1 MIIFQVIEF
10 LAAFVESLLGISIN
24 AKILDGEKYKIKD
37 NIIAS
42 FIIAFSIWIL
52 NQIWIFSV
60 AVTVIGLIGIVIS
73 SCLIYKIKII
83 DSVALTGVYLL
94 LVYIIDFLS
103 ITLFGVIIKDTQFAV
118 AVTAELSYLRMC
130 CLILDKAFLCA
141 VYLFLEKKCLTKIQV
156 PMMKLCVGIILTG
169 VLTSVLIE
177 NTYSH
182 IDPDT
187 FLVWLFFLLL
197 VMAVIYLS
205 LQIMSYIQRH
215 DRMAMAMERNV
226 ILANNYKKAIKQYKN
241 EQFFYHDLKNQF
253 LVIEN
258 YMRNK
263 NYDKAEEYIEKLSS
277 AEMQLPKQRTG
288 IEVLD
293 VLLEYKKREAEG
305 QGIHVDIVAE
315 TIGLRLTEQEI
326 IALFGNL
333 FDNAIE
339 ASSRVEGNIKWI
351 CLAIRKM
358 QEMTFIKISNS
369 YKDSPVLEQDEFISI
384 KSDKRMH
391 GLGMTSMQMIVE
403 KYDGNMELDYDSE
416 NFTAVISFFN

>member
-10 LAAFVESLLGISIN
+10 LAAFVEALLGISIN

-60 AVTVIGLIGIVIS
+60 AVTIIGLIGIVIS

-94 LVYIIDFLS
+94 LVYIIDFFS
-103 ITLFGVIIKDTQFAV
+103 ITLFGVVIKEPQFAV
-118 AVTAELSYLRMC
+118 AVTAELSYPRMY
-130 CLILDKAFLCA
+130 CLILDKAFLCV
-141 VYLFLEKKCLTKIQV
+141 VYLFLEKKSLTKIQV
-156 PMMKLCVGIILTG
+156 PMMKLCVGIIMTG
-169 VLTSVLIE
+169 VLTSILIE

-182 IDPDT
+182 IDSDT
-187 FLVWLFFLLL
+187 FLIWLFFLLL

-205 LQIMSYIQRH
+205 IPIMSYIQRH

-305 QGIHVDIVAE
+305 QGIYVDIVAE
-315 TIGLRLTEQEI
+315 VIGLRLTEQEI

-339 ASSRVEGNIKWI
+339 ASSKVQGNIKWI
-351 CLAIRKM
+351 RLAIRKM

-369 YKDSPVLEQDEFISI
+369 YKDSPVLEQDKFISI

-416 NFTAVISFFN
+416 NFTVLISFFN

>member
-1 MIIFQVIEF
+1 MIIFQIIEF
-10 LAAFVESLLGISIN
+10 LAAFVEALLGISTN
-24 AKILDGEKYKIKD
+24 AKILDGEKYKVKD

-60 AVTVIGLIGIVIS
+60 AVTIIGLIGIVIG
-73 SCLIYKIKII
+73 SCLIYKIKLI

-94 LVYIIDFLS
+94 IVYIIDFFS
-103 ITLFGVIIKDTQFAV
+103 ITLFGVMVEDTQFAV
-118 AVTAELSYLRMC
+118 AVTTELSYLRLY
-130 CLILDKAFLCA
+130 CLILDKSFLCV
-141 VYLFLEKKCLTKIQV
+141 VYLFLEKKCLNKIRV
-156 PMMKLCVGIILTG
+156 PMMKLCIGVILTG
-169 VLTSVLIE
+169 VLTYALIE
-177 NTYSH
+177 NTYAH
-182 IDPDT
+182 IDSDT
-187 FLVWLFFLLL
+187 FLIWLFFLLL
-197 VMAVIYLS
+197 VMAVLYLS
-205 LQIMSYIQRH
+205 IQIMSYIQRH

-241 EQFFYHDLKNQF
+241 EQLFYHDLKNQF

-258 YMRNK
+258 HMRNK

-315 TIGLRLTEQEI
+315 TIRLKLTEQEI

-333 FDNAIE
+333 LDNAIE
-339 ASSRVEGNIKWI
+339 ASCKEPGNIKWI
-351 CLAIRKM
+351 RLSIRKM

-369 YKDSPVLEQDEFISI
+369 YKDSPVLEQDKFISI

-403 KYDGNMELDYDSE
+403 KYGGNMELDYDSE
-416 NFTAVISFFN
+416 NFTVVISFFN